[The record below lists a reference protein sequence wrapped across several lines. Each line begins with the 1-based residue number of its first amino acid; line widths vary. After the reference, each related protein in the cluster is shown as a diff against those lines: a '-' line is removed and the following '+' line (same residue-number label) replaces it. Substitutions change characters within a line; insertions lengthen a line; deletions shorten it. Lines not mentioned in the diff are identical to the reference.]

1 MDKQERKRT
10 NEILFILLVPTTAM
24 LITDWCFRFGF
35 LSPEIMSFYKENV
48 NEWIKPKLFYVRL
61 VHIVFA
67 GLLGWN
73 NTKFKDTPSK
83 NYVFYSVAALSIF
96 IFMSGY
102 LRLVYYNLFFYPLGF
117 LVGSVSILRTFQEIH
132 NNQHESKNFK
142 EVPKAPDA
150 KDPLLIDTA
159 SGKMEIP
166 ERAHGT
172 YIEAAAG
179 GGKSNLIENFL
190 WQEVQ
195 GKKAGFLY
203 DYEGNPLEKDG
214 AILTKTV
221 FTALKQTPRD
231 HNVKFAFINFT
242 DLTKTVRCNPIASK
256 YMTNELDVLNAAHT
270 FMKNLERDWIKKT
283 DFWAQNALN
292 YTTGCMLYQQRHM
305 PEHMRTLPHLIC
317 LMLSD
322 FRAILDMLSRDHS
335 LEKWI
340 MPIATAYKLNAQQ
353 QLSGVVSSTQLPVT
367 KLFLPEIFYV
377 LNPPPGEDFDL
388 DITNPENPVW
398 LCVGNNPKR
407 KQALSP
413 VISLIFSVVKNNI
426 DKLDQTEAAIVIDEV
441 ATAYFNQIDEI
452 PATMRK
458 KGVST
463 YISVQSFIQLIRDY
477 GKENAET
484 LRDNLSNVFIG
495 KTNNKDTAN
504 RMVEFFGDYSRSER
518 STSIGDSG
526 ESQTLSQRDKKLLQI
541 RDVTFQRTG
550 HWTGYVSN
558 AEPAMF
564 HTQFKRFNIK
574 KLSIPSF
581 SAPINNAD
589 VSLVE
594 RTMKKIMADNF
605 AKVQNEVKEYVA
617 PYMPEE
623 LEEAA

>member
-1 MDKQERKRT
+1 MDKVERKRT
-10 NEILFILLVPTTAM
+10 NEILFIILIPTTII
-24 LITDWCFRFGF
+24 LITDWCFRFSF
-35 LSPEIMSFYKENV
+35 LSPEVTGFYKTHV
-48 NEWIKPKLFYVRL
+48 NDLVKPQLFYIRL
-61 VHIVFA
+61 VHIVLMA
-67 GLLGWN
+67 LLGWN

-83 NYVFYSVAALSIF
+83 NYAFHFISVLSVTIF
-96 IFMSGY
+96 LSGY
-102 LRLVYYNLFFYPLGF
+102 TRLVYYNLLFYPFGF
-117 LVGSVSILRTFQEIH
+117 VAGSILVLRTLQEIH

-142 EVPKAPDA
+142 LVPKAPDA
-150 KDPLLIDTA
+150 KDPLIIDTA
-159 SGKMEIP
+159 SGRMQLP

-195 GKKAGFLY
+195 GNKAGFLY
-203 DYEGNPLEKDG
+203 DYEGNPLERDG

-221 FTALKQTPRD
+221 YTALKQTPKD
-231 HNVKFAFINFT
+231 HKVKFAFINFT
-242 DLTKTVRCNPIASK
+242 DLTKTVRCNPIASR
-256 YMTNELDVLNAAHT
+256 YMGNELDVLNAAHT

-305 PEHMRTLPHLIC
+305 PDHMRTIPHLIC

-322 FRAILDMLSRDHS
+322 FRAVLDMMTQDHE
-335 LEKWI
+335 LQKWI
-340 MPIATAYKLNAQQ
+340 IPIATAYEMKAHQQ
-353 QLSGVVSSTQLPVT
+353 ISGVVSSTQLPVT

-377 LNPPPGEDFDL
+377 LNPPVGEEFDL
-388 DITNPENPVW
+388 DITNPSNPVF
-398 LCVGNNPKR
+398 LCVGNNPKQ

-426 DKLDQTEAAIVIDEV
+426 DKLDQTEAVICIDEV
-441 ATAYFNQIDEI
+441 ATCFFNGIDEI

-495 KTNNKDTAN
+495 KTNNKDTAH
-504 RMVEFFGDYSRSER
+504 RIMEFFGDYRRNER
-518 STSIGDSG
+518 STSMGDSG
-526 ESQTLSQRDKKLLQI
+526 ESQTLSTRNEKLLQL
-541 RDVTFQRTG
+541 RDITFQRTG
-550 HWTGYVSN
+550 HWTGYISN
-558 AEPAMF
+558 ADPAMF

-574 KLSIPSF
+574 KLNIPAF
-581 SAPINNAD
+581 AKPISSD
-589 VSLVE
+589 DTSLVD
-594 RTMKKIMADNF
+594 RTMKKILADNF
-605 AKVQNEVKEYVA
+605 IKVQNEIRDYIA
-617 PYMPEE
+617 PYMPAESE
-623 LEEAA
+623 SA